1 MEGVGSFLCE
11 QRRGAEEELL
21 ARPQLQMEVG
31 HSALL
36 TVNQCKS
43 FNANLRVK
51 IMQRHLFWGNTVYD
65 FINLSLCV
73 WSSQSELEPPG

>member
-43 FNANLRVK
+43 FTLWSMASIADTPGISRSKHENGAFTDDLPIK
-51 IMQRHLFWGNTVYD
+51 IH
-65 FINLSLCV
+65 
-73 WSSQSELEPPG
+73 